1 MSAILTYFIG
11 NHNSLLQFSKIF
23 RSLIE
28 PITKN
33 NLTVKNS
40 FEFSIEIC
48 EQSPEYFMASLDVES
63 LFTSIPL
70 YETIKIC
77 CESLYKNQEL
87 LRNISKNQF

>member
-1 MSAILTYFIG
+1 MSTILTYFIG

-23 RSLIE
+23 SSLIE

-33 NLTVKNS
+33 NLSVKNS
-40 FEFSIEIC
+40 FESSIETC

>member
-1 MSAILTYFIG
+1 MSTILTYFIG

-23 RSLIE
+23 SSLIE

-33 NLTVKNS
+33 NLTVKNT
-40 FEFSIEIC
+40 FESTIEIC

-63 LFTSIPL
+63 LFTSITL

-77 CESLYKNQEL
+77 CESFYKNQEL